1 MTSPSLSSFYPKP
14 SSYATPTSDET
25 PETDKTSPQTTSN
38 DLTQCIILPE
48 FPTKTDIQLL
58 NPNHSTLRTQTPI
71 PPFYSKKII
80 PNPLHNHFKS
90 TRIPS
95 TPKPQNQSTISYKTP
110 IRDHLPPSHVCIA
123 YKDKPKQTIANDVY
137 AHNKPMFNTTQFVIS
152 HSNLEVVG
160 NSERVVKRKVL
171 QRRMNVT
178 TTGEVSDVGGNEK
191 ERKII
196 KITDSL
202 KEEVV
207 AKQQRK
213 GHYHNDEVGMMLC
226 GNNNSNSHSINVNN
240 VINKEKIVKLK
251 SNSTYNRCNNNN
263 KTMNSINTKLCYN
276 RYIKPT
282 SNVSSPSSNHN
293 YFYTQTHNTINNDMI
308 KVNKTIQTHCDN
320 SFNNNN
326 NNITNN
332 EAMLQYSYSTP
343 PFEQNHFL
351 NNTTHSIISTNSN
364 NFNTSIPYH
373 RYNTLNS
380 HSPVNTTTTTIHNN
394 PIIICKPSPK
404 HTQYDSQYHSN
415 HSVSSMNHTI
425 SNLNQSYPINIYHPQ
440 TPIHQLPSNNNNNNT
455 ANRVIDSYIK
465 KTLNYTNHKSNGLS
479 YHRKNINS
487 NNNAKHNSSLVKHIH
502 KIKKPPQ
509 QQQQQQIHSQSFRT
523 SDKKKKYIHKHNNN
537 SNNKVNEVPTT
548 SRSPCSA
555 TKNTNSF
562 LIKNKHRTK
571 QHSEPK
577 GTKQVVKTER
587 KGMKTYGRFC
597 DNNNN
602 NVKKHKKEDN
612 VFLKLYSQIYLQLTQ
627 DK

>member
-48 FPTKTDIQLL
+48 FPNKTDIQLL

-80 PNPLHNHFKS
+80 PNPLHNHFKC

-95 TPKPQNQSTISYKTP
+95 TPKPQNQSTSSYKTP
-110 IRDHLPPSHVCIA
+110 TREHLPPSHVCIA
-123 YKDKPKQTIANDVY
+123 YKDKPKQTIINDVY
-137 AHNKPMFNTTQFVIS
+137 AHKPMFNVTQFVIS

-160 NSERVVKRKVL
+160 NSERVV
-171 QRRMNVT
+171 T
-178 TTGEVSDVGGNEK
+178 TTGEVSNVGGNDK

-213 GHYHNDEVGMMLC
+213 KCYHNNEMGMMLC
-226 GNNNSNSHSINVNN
+226 GNNSDNSNCMNVSN

-251 SNSTYNRCNNNN
+251 SNSTYNRCNSNNHN

-308 KVNKTIQTHCDN
+308 KVNKPIQTHCDN
-320 SFNNNN
+320 SFNTNNN
-326 NNITNN
+326 NNNTNN
-332 EAMLQYSYSTP
+332 EALLQYSYSTP

-364 NFNTSIPYH
+364 NFNTSIHYH

-394 PIIICKPSPK
+394 PIIICKPSSK

-415 HSVSSMNHTI
+415 HSVTSMNHTM
-425 SNLNQSYPINIYHPQ
+425 SNLNQSYPINIYQPQ
-440 TPIHQLPSNNNNNNT
+440 TPIHQLPSHNNNT
-455 ANRVIDSYIK
+455 TNRVIDSYIK

-479 YHRKNINS
+479 YYRKNINS
-487 NNNAKHNSSLVKHIH
+487 NNSAKHNSSLIKHIN
-502 KIKKPPQ
+502 KIKKLPQ
-509 QQQQQQIHSQSFRT
+509 QQQQQQIQSQSFRT

-537 SNNKVNEVPTT
+537 NTKVNEVSIT

-555 TKNTNSF
+555 IKNTNSF
-562 LIKNKHRTK
+562 LIKNKHRTNH
-571 QHSEPK
+571 HSEPK
-577 GTKQVVKTER
+577 GKKQVIKTER
-587 KGMKTYGRFC
+587 KGMKAYGRFC
-597 DNNNN
+597 DNNN